1 VFQLISCSEL
11 SKQAYC
17 DCSSADATVPDQE
30 QQQPG
35 LKDEVRRLTTI
46 KVADGRVKSIDLV
59 MGRGEELRVYMSF
72 NQCHFLK
79 LSSF

>member
-1 VFQLISCSEL
+1 VFQLVSCSEL
-11 SKQAYC
+11 SERVYL
-17 DCSSADATVPDQE
+17 DYSSAGATVPDQE

-35 LKDEVRRLTTI
+35 LKDEVRRLTAI

-72 NQCHFLK
+72 KQCHYHK

>member
-1 VFQLISCSEL
+1 MFQFISWSEL
-11 SKQAYC
+11 SEEAHCY
-17 DCSSADATVPDQE
+17 CSSAGVTVPDQE

-35 LKDEVRRLTTI
+35 LKDEVRRLSAI

-59 MGRGEELRVYMSF
+59 MGRGQELRVYMPF
-72 NQCHFLK
+72 KQCHYHK

>member
-1 VFQLISCSEL
+1 MFQLISCSEL
-11 SKQAYC
+11 SEQVYR
-17 DCSSADATVPDQE
+17 DYSSAGATVPDQD

-72 NQCHFLK
+72 KECHYHK

>member
-1 VFQLISCSEL
+1 VFELISCSEL
-11 SKQAYC
+11 SEQAYC
-17 DCSSADATVPDQE
+17 DYSSAGATVPDQV

-59 MGRGEELRVYMSF
+59 MGRGEELRVYICLL
-72 NQCHFLK
+72 NNATTIN
-79 LSSF
+79 